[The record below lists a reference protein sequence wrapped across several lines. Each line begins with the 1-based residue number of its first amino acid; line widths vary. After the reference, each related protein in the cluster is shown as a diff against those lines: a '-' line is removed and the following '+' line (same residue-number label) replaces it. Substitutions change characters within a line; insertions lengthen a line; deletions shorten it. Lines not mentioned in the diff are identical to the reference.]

1 MMEIV
6 NNTIAT
12 KQASLEE
19 WERNLEQK
27 QQEIDQIKHK
37 EIDQEIENG

>member
-1 MMEIV
+1 MMEVV

-19 WERNLEQK
+19 WERILDQK
-27 QQEIDQIKHK
+27 QQEI
-37 EIDQEIENG
+37 